1 MNHFFLFFFHI
12 VVYLFLSANVT
23 NVQGD
28 RGTVHGIDGV
38 VHVVVENIQ
47 LYMIPGMDGVVHV
60 IGEHHVHMLYMVQG
74 LHVQCTLFTVLGPW
88 LRSTL
93 SSSRIVSC
101 PRRLLAR

>member
-38 VHVVVENIQ
+38 VHVVVQHIHT
-47 LYMIPGMDGVVHV
+47 ITPGMDGVVHV
-60 IGEHHVHMLYMVQG
+60 VGEHHVHMLYMVQG
-74 LHVQCTLFTVLGPW
+74 PHVQCTLFTVLGPW
-88 LRSTL
+88 LGSTL

>member
-38 VHVVVENIQ
+38 VHVVVEHIQ
-47 LYMIPGMDGVVHV
+47 LPLEWM
-60 IGEHHVHMLYMVQG
+60 E
-74 LHVQCTLFTVLGPW
+74 
-88 LRSTL
+88 
-93 SSSRIVSC
+93 
-101 PRRLLAR
+101 

>member
-1 MNHFFLFFFHI
+1 M

-38 VHVVVENIQ
+38 VQVVVENIQ

-60 IGEHHVHMLYMVQG
+60 VGEHHVYG
-74 LHVQCTLFTVLGPW
+74 PRTTCTMYIVHSTWSMAQIHSLFVAHRLLFTSPAW
-88 LRSTL
+88 
-93 SSSRIVSC
+93 
-101 PRRLLAR
+101 

>member
-38 VHVVVENIQ
+38 VHVVVEHIQ
-47 LYMIPGMDGVVHV
+47 LPLLEWKQIAVVHV
-60 IGEHHVHMLYMVQG
+60 VGEHHVYG
-74 LHVQCTLFTVLGPW
+74 PRTTCTMCIVHCTWSLAQIHSLFVAH
-88 LRSTL
+88 
-93 SSSRIVSC
+93 
-101 PRRLLAR
+101 RLLSTSPAC